1 MRQSRTL
8 LALES
13 VLRETP
19 APDAHVVELGT
30 LRPEAGL
37 DVAQALPT
45 GQLAKGHAKVL
56 LEAVEGLELVI
67 AAIAPHAMP
76 EGVQGQVVEQLGKNE
91 FARIHGAIRINGELQ
106 HLLSE
111 KPSSSR

>member
-1 MRQSRTL
+1 MGEVRVDAPVAHL
-8 LALES
+8 VGVGECVAGN
-13 VLRETP
+13 P

-56 LEAVEGLELVI
+56 LEAVKGLELVI
-67 AAIAPHAMP
+67 AAIARHAMP
-76 EGVQGQVVEQLGKNE
+76 EGVQGQVVAQLGKNE
-91 FARIHGAIRINGELQ
+91 FARIHGQPE
-106 HLLSE
+106 
-111 KPSSSR
+111 

>member
-1 MRQSRTL
+1 MREVRVDAPVAHL
-8 LALES
+8 VGVGECVAGN
-13 VLRETP
+13 P
-19 APDAHVVELGT
+19 ASDAHVVELGT

-76 EGVQGQVVEQLGKNE
+76 KECRGRWSNSWGKTSLPEYMVQ
-91 FARIHGAIRINGELQ
+91 
-106 HLLSE
+106 SE
-111 KPSSSR
+111 